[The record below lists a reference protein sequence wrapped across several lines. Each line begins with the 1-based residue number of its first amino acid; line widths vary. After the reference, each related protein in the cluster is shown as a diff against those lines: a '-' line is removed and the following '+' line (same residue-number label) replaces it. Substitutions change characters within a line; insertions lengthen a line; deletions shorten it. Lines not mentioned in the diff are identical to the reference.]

1 MREYLCDC
9 EECLCLNFLSC
20 VKNTSKIIENKNND
34 TDDLEDCLLVEENYP
49 IKVYETYS
57 FVAVISCN
65 SSEPIYFI
73 KIVEQN
79 VAKENLRD
87 QFEQETFPG
96 ECYLKGFYFQKSSS
110 KTLTSKS
117 FLFSTMMS
125 I

>member
-1 MREYLCDC
+1 M
-9 EECLCLNFLSC
+9 
-20 VKNTSKIIENKNND
+20 
-34 TDDLEDCLLVEENYP
+34 
-49 IKVYETYS
+49 
-57 FVAVISCN
+57 AVISCN

-73 KIVEQN
+73 KMIEKN
-79 VAKENLRD
+79 VAKENLTD

-110 KTLTSKS
+110 KTLTLKS